1 MRGTL
6 FWVAAFLLLG
16 CVQSDLPS
24 LEIVSVSPPL
34 SVSVAPSVA
43 TVGPQVSTPSP
54 AVELVSPTPS
64 ASQAPLASAS
74 PTPNAYVD
82 PFSVMKSHDDS
93 VSLEFEQTV
102 PKGKPV
108 LFRVNSPVPVY
119 VHAQQSWTVYKQYG
133 DDSFEEFAK
142 LPVDNYACWPS
153 CSNACGPG
161 ACTPVSN
168 ACQQA
173 ATWVWD
179 QKSFDVGAASC
190 SFGKVSC
197 VNDRVPVEPGLYKI
211 VFIYSLS
218 CPNGTFDSSLDIRT
232 FKQVFQIR

>member
-6 FWVAAFLLLG
+6 FWVTAFLLLG

-24 LEIVSVSPPL
+24 LEIVSVSPTL

-43 TVGPQVSTPSP
+43 KVGSQVPTPSP
-54 AVELVSPTPS
+54 SVELVSPTPS
-64 ASQAPLASAS
+64 ASQEPLASAS
-74 PTPNAYVD
+74 PTSPYMD
-82 PFSVMKSHDDS
+82 PFSVMKSHDDV

-108 LFRVNSPVPVY
+108 LFRVNSPVPVF
-119 VHAQQSWTVYKQYG
+119 VHPQQSWTVYKKYG
-133 DDSFEEFAK
+133 DSFEEFAK
-142 LPVDNYACWPS
+142 LPVDNNACWPS
-153 CSNACGPG
+153 CSSACGPG
-161 ACTPVSN
+161 ACAPVNNS
-168 ACQQA
+168 CQEA

-179 QKSFDVGAASC
+179 QKAFDVGVASC

-218 CPNGTFDSSLDIRT
+218 CPNNTFDASLDVRT
-232 FKQVFQIR
+232 FKQIFQIR